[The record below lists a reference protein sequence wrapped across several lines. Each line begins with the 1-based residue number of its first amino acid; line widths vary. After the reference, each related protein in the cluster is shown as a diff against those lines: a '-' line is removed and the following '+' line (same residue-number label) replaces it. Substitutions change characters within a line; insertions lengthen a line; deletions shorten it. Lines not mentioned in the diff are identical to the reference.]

1 MKKVAKNIFSI
12 LTYREKRW
20 FSLITAADIF
30 INILDIVFLAALIVF
45 INYYTQQTYSSSHL
59 NFVSELAAKN
69 FYLAIIVF
77 FLLFSLKNLS
87 GFLIIKKQNR
97 FVYKVALRISRNSL
111 SGYLSSDFSNYM
123 HTDSSVHIRKISQ
136 QPIQFGQYVLLNFQ
150 QIISQSVLITITI
163 IAILFFNAKL
173 FLLLVFIIIPPV
185 ILTSLLM
192 KKKLQSLRHHAKL
205 NGEKSIQY
213 LYEAL
218 NGYIES
224 NIYNKNIF
232 FTGRFEQFQKKLN
245 YHIADQQAI
254 QSFPSRL
261 IEVFAIFGLCIL
273 IIISK
278 QFGNAQ
284 ISVLLIGAFMAAAYK
299 IIPGIVKILNSA
311 GQIKAYTFTIT
322 DLIENNYKHLSVE
335 QYNSEKIFSIKFEN
349 IFFNHSEK
357 KILTNISFD
366 INNGDFVGICGI
378 SGKGKTTIINLLLGF
393 LQPLEGVIKINH
405 HSSEKKS
412 RFSFIKNISYAK
424 QQPFFIHDTLL
435 KNILFDDENYDTKK
449 LNEIISIAGVNKIID
464 VRKEGLQY
472 IIEENGKNI
481 SGGER
486 QRIVFARTLY
496 KEADCIIL
504 DEPFQNWMKH
514 QS

>member
-1 MKKVAKNIFSI
+1 LKNVAKNIFSI
-12 LTYREKRW
+12 LTYHEKRW

-45 INYYTQQTYSSSHL
+45 VNYYTQQTYSSSHL

-173 FLLLVFIIIPPV
+173 FLLLIFIIIPPV

-245 YHIADQQAI
+245 
-254 QSFPSRL
+254 
-261 IEVFAIFGLCIL
+261 
-273 IIISK
+273 
-278 QFGNAQ
+278 
-284 ISVLLIGAFMAAAYK
+284 
-299 IIPGIVKILNSA
+299 
-311 GQIKAYTFTIT
+311 
-322 DLIENNYKHLSVE
+322 
-335 QYNSEKIFSIKFEN
+335 
-349 IFFNHSEK
+349 
-357 KILTNISFD
+357 
-366 INNGDFVGICGI
+366 
-378 SGKGKTTIINLLLGF
+378 
-393 LQPLEGVIKINH
+393 
-405 HSSEKKS
+405 
-412 RFSFIKNISYAK
+412 
-424 QQPFFIHDTLL
+424 
-435 KNILFDDENYDTKK
+435 
-449 LNEIISIAGVNKIID
+449 
-464 VRKEGLQY
+464 
-472 IIEENGKNI
+472 
-481 SGGER
+481 
-486 QRIVFARTLY
+486 
-496 KEADCIIL
+496 
-504 DEPFQNWMKH
+504 
-514 QS
+514 